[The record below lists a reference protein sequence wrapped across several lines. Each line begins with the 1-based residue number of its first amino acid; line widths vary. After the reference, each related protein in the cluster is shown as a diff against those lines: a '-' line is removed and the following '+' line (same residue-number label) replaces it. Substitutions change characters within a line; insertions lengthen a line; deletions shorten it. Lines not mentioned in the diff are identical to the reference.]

1 LNQLCEIR
9 FHGRG
14 GQGAWTAS
22 LLLAQAGLA
31 EGKQIQ
37 SFPAFGPERA
47 GAPLTAYTRISD
59 EPILIHSNVYEP
71 DLVVVLDST
80 LISPS
85 IIEGVKKTSKIIV
98 NSNESPAKIKQ
109 RLNISDNEVWVI
121 DATSLSLRVI
131 GAPITN
137 TAMLGALIRA
147 SSIITLDSII
157 QVVKERFSGKV
168 LEQNI
173 EVIETAY
180 KQVVMG

>member
-1 LNQLCEIR
+1 MNKLYEIR

-22 LLLAQAGLA
+22 LLLAQAGLL

-59 EPILIHSNVYEP
+59 DPILIHSNVYEP

-80 LISPS
+80 LIGPS
-85 IIEGVKKTSKIIV
+85 IIDGVKKTSKIVV
-98 NSNESPAKIKQ
+98 NSNESPAEVKI
-109 RLNISDNEVWVI
+109 RLNISNIEVWVI
-121 DATSLSLRVI
+121 DATSLSLQII
-131 GAPITN
+131 GVPITN
-137 TAMLGALIRA
+137 TAMLGALLKA
-147 SSIITLDSII
+147 SSIINLDSLIK
-157 QVVKERFSGKV
+157 VVKERFSGKI
-168 LEQNI
+168 LDQNI
-173 EVIETAY
+173 EIIETAY